1 MDDHSTSSTIHLL
14 VKIDKQNLDM
24 LVPDLLVL
32 SDMFLNIHL
41 LKVLV
46 TNDPN
51 MSDKK

>member
-1 MDDHSTSSTIHLL
+1 MDDHRTSSMIHL
-14 VKIDKQNLDM
+14 KIDKQNLYL
-24 LVPDLLVL
+24 LVSDLLVL